1 MANNQNNNDKKN
13 EKRFKATT
21 PGKRFFKLAGMSA
34 SIAKNYAGHKVKGM
48 FSDEEAKKQSQ
59 DAMYADIGIR
69 IAETLGE
76 MKGAVMKVGQIVSQ
90 VKDLLP
96 PEVAK
101 ALETLQKESPPMPY
115 SMIRRQLIRALG
127 DEPES
132 LFATFEHE
140 PFAAASIGQV
150 HRATTKDG
158 VECIVKI
165 QYPGVK
171 ESCDSDLKQIK
182 RLFKMAGLVKVSK
195 EVVDKT
201 FDEIRDML
209 YEELDY
215 NHEAENLR
223 FFNEHYKDHPYVIVP
238 ELLEDF
244 SSETVLTL
252 TYIEGDSLTEVKA
265 PSYSQEIKNTLALR
279 LFDTMGRQI
288 YELQRV
294 HCDPHPGNFAFRP
307 DGSLIIYD
315 FGAVKKVTDDTVR
328 IHKNFIKDMFNGK
341 VDSVEQHLKEMGV
354 RQDDGP
360 DVPLSYYQEWFDII
374 MEPFSDNTNFD
385 FSQSRL
391 HLRAAKKIRKDA
403 FKYLGAFQPSPETM
417 HVDRVLSGHYWT
429 LIDLDANISLRGL
442 IEEILLKEAA

>member
-1 MANNQNNNDKKN
+1 VANHQNKNDKKN

-59 DAMYADIGIR
+59 EAMYADIGIR

-132 LFATFEHE
+132 LFATFDQE

-158 VECIVKI
+158 IECIVKI

-223 FFNEHYKDHPYVIVP
+223 FFSNHYKDHPFVIVP
-238 ELLEDF
+238 ELLEDL

-252 TYIEGDSLTEVKA
+252 TYIEGDSLNEVKEPA
-265 PSYSQEIKNTLALR
+265 YNQEMKNTLAHR

-315 FGAVKKVTDDTVR
+315 FGAVKKVSDDTVR
-328 IHKNFIKDMFNGK
+328 IHKNFVKDMFNGK
-341 VDSVEQHLKEMGV
+341 VEHVEKHLKEMGV

-374 MEPFSDNTNFD
+374 MEPFADNSNFD
-385 FSQSRL
+385 FAQSRL
-391 HLRAAKKIRKDA
+391 HQRAAKKIRKDA

-429 LIDLDANISLRGL
+429 LIDLGANISLRGL
-442 IEEILLKEAA
+442 IEEIVLKDVA